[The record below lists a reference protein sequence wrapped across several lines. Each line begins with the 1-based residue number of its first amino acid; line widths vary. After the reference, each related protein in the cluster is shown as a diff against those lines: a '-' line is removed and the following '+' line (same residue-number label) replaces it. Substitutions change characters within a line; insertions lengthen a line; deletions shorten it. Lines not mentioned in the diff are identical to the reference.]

1 MKREYEVQLDTVG
14 VGLLAQAFRS
24 HVLVKLLQKSVYSKF
39 SPKGNYLNI
48 FIIVPLTRGIQDT
61 PCMLCTTMPEVTTV

>member
-24 HVLVKLLQKSVYSKF
+24 HVLVKLLQKRVYSKF

-48 FIIVPLTRGIQDT
+48 FIIVPLTT
-61 PCMLCTTMPEVTTV
+61 